1 MKNIFTIN
9 LNNRGVRYESEEP
22 IVRVQTDSNV
32 TEMQEV
38 KSAEIE
44 AFQGV
49 EYKEILTKL
58 SQLKILN
65 SLSSICFI
73 FLLFCPIKP
82 ALILLPIIGLVLKVL
97 IYTTWRVS
105 LIYNF
110 QDGYETDYKN
120 RVDAWLRLN
129 KSKELMQKVQSGK
142 VKNTKLTA
150 GMSESFKW
158 EKIKISSGKPAY
170 IHTNV
175 KVVRINLKRET
186 LYILPDK
193 ILIEKNGKLGA
204 VDYSKT
210 MINVS
215 RDEVKNGDC
224 HIPSDTSV
232 SRYSWQYVNR
242 DGSPDK
248 RFKDNKKVPICW
260 YGGIYIQSPE
270 GLNVKIFA
278 SNVDLAME
286 LALAMRQEY

>member
-9 LNNRGVRYESEEP
+9 LNSRGIRYESEEP
-22 IVRVQTDSNV
+22 IVKVQSDSNV

-38 KSAEIE
+38 QSAEIE

-49 EYKEILTKL
+49 EYKDILTKL
-58 SQLKILN
+58 SKLKMLN
-65 SLSSICFI
+65 TFSSICFI
-73 FLLFCPIKP
+73 FLLFCPVTP
-82 ALILLPIIGLVLKVL
+82 ALILLPVIGLVFKIL

-110 QDGYETDYKN
+110 QDGYEATYKN
-120 RVDAWLRLN
+120 RVDAWLKLR
-129 KSKELMQKVQSGK
+129 KSADLMQKTASGK
-142 VKNTKLTA
+142 IKNRKTAA

-158 EKIKISSGKPAY
+158 EKVKISSGKPAY

-175 KVVRINLKRET
+175 KVVRIDLKRET

-204 VDYSKT
+204 VDYLKT
-210 MINVS
+210 TIYVRKN
-215 RDEVKNGDC
+215 EIKNGDC
-224 HIPSDTSV
+224 HIPSDTTV

-270 GLNVKIFA
+270 GLNVAIFVSNLNLA
-278 SNVDLAME
+278 SE
-286 LALAMRQEY
+286 LEIAINQEY